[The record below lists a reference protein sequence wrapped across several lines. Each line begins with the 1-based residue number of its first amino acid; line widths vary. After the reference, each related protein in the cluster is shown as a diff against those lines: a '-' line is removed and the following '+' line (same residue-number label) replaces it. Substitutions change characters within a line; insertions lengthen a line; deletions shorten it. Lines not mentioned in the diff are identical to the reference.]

1 MLNLRINNRQTP
13 TQPQPPDAVI
23 QEIAAKLA
31 QRYNDGEISIE
42 QLAKIRD
49 LANNKVRLMMV
60 LPML

>member
-1 MLNLRINNRQTP
+1 MLNLRVNNRQTP
-13 TQPQPPDAVI
+13 TQPQTPDAVS

-49 LANNKVRLMMV
+49 LANNKVRLIML

>member
-1 MLNLRINNRQTP
+1 MLNLRVNNRQTP
-13 TQPQPPDAVI
+13 TQPQTPDAVI

-31 QRYNDGEISIE
+31 QRYNDGEISIG

>member
-1 MLNLRINNRQTP
+1 MLNLRVNNRQTP
-13 TQPQPPDAVI
+13 TQPQTPDAVI
-23 QEIAAKLA
+23 QEIAVKLA